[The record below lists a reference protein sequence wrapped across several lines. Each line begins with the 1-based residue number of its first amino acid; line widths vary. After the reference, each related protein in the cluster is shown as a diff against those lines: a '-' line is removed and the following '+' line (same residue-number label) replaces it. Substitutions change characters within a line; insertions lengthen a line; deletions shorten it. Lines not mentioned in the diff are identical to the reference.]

1 MIRGWVVQ
9 AGCLSWQPLQ
19 RGPLAPEW
27 AECEPVLI
35 GICGTDLQLL
45 QGYADFSGVPGHE
58 FVARIVDC
66 AQPQRIGELVVGD
79 INVGCGRCSGC
90 LKGDARHC
98 PSRLVLGIRG
108 LDGAMAERFRLPLA
122 NLYNAEGLPAESSVF
137 AEPLAAALEV
147 VDLIPP
153 DQEVLLVGAGRL
165 GALIALVLQGRNP
178 LVLCARS
185 PQRRQ
190 RLEALGFQVL
200 PPDALK
206 SGWPYLVEASG
217 SPSGLETA
225 LRVAAPG
232 ATVVVKS
239 TWAGSQTLEL
249 SPLVVNALHL
259 VGSRCGSIPRAL
271 QALRG
276 GLEPRPF
283 IEKVFALEE
292 LPQALR
298 QSGFKSL
305 LRGSGSGAESR

>member
-9 AGCLSWQPLQ
+9 AGSLSWQPLQ
-19 RGPLAPEW
+19 RGPLASDW
-27 AECEPVLI
+27 AECEPVLV

-45 QGYADFSGVPGHE
+45 QGYAGFSGVPGHE

-66 AQPQRIGELVVGD
+66 SQSQCLGQLVVGD
-79 INVGCGRCSGC
+79 INVGCGGCAGC
-90 LKGDARHC
+90 LQGDARHC
-98 PSRLVLGIRG
+98 PDRRVLGIRA

-153 DQEVLLVGAGRL
+153 QQEVLLVGAGRL

-185 PQRRQ
+185 SRRRQ
-190 RLEALGFQVL
+190 RLEGLGFQVL
-200 PPDALK
+200 PPEALK

-239 TWAGSQTLEL
+239 TWAGAQALEL
-249 SPLVVNALHL
+249 SPLVVNCLRL

-271 QALRG
+271 QALRQ
-276 GLEPRPF
+276 GLDPRPL
-283 IEKVFALEE
+283 IERVFSMEE
-292 LPQALR
+292 LPEAL
-298 QSGFKSL
+298 QQPGFKSL